1 MSSGSTTSS
10 PSQATIILAHAV
22 SRLLGWCYFTC
33 WSVSFY
39 PQILLNTR
47 RRSVTGLSLDFCTIN
62 VLGFLCYTVSSILF
76 LFSPIVRNEYAR
88 RHPDAPEPTV
98 RWNDLAFATHA
109 LIVSAITLSQFYIW
123 GYSRDRQQRLSNP
136 IKAVIVG
143 CLTTTAISVFMVDG
157 EKWQWLDVAYTLA
170 TIKLAIT
177 LLKYLPQALLNQ
189 RRKSTI
195 GWSIYNILL
204 DYSGGLLSL
213 LQLVV
218 DASLQGDWSGLIGN
232 PVKFFL
238 SQITMV
244 FDVWF
249 LVQHYVLYRRSMEE
263 VEVEVEERRMLIGSE
278 R

>member
-98 RWNDLAFATHA
+98 RWNDLAFA
-109 LIVSAITLSQFYIW
+109 VSTLPYLPIHFQHIPRHPLDNLVDVPTRFVPSKLVYIFPPINFDKCIFSQFTTQR
-123 GYSRDRQQRLSNP
+123 YSWKHAFNS
-136 IKAVIVG
+136 
-143 CLTTTAISVFMVDG
+143 S
-157 EKWQWLDVAYTLA
+157 
-170 TIKLAIT
+170 
-177 LLKYLPQALLNQ
+177 
-189 RRKSTI
+189 
-195 GWSIYNILL
+195 
-204 DYSGGLLSL
+204 
-213 LQLVV
+213 
-218 DASLQGDWSGLIGN
+218 
-232 PVKFFL
+232 
-238 SQITMV
+238 
-244 FDVWF
+244 
-249 LVQHYVLYRRSMEE
+249 
-263 VEVEVEERRMLIGSE
+263 
-278 R
+278 